1 MEKYSLQTPYIVKPF
16 KYHEEVKNSLLEFL
30 GNADYRSPNHDASE
44 THITKADW
52 FQAENMSREWVKFI
66 APKLLE
72 EVQVLYRELGFDIL
86 RVTEIWFQQYI
97 TGSEHG
103 WHTHSGNWTNV
114 YYLELPEGT
123 PKTLLIDPFDK
134 KTVIEVDAKE
144 GDLLVFPAFVMHKA
158 PVNQSTNRKTI
169 LSYNINADI
178 SDEMYK
184 EWMP

>member
-1 MEKYSLQTPYIVKPF
+1 M
-16 KYHEEVKNSLLEFL
+16 